1 MCTLV
6 IRTLCYKQSY
16 RMVGVMVYLLQGYK
30 QRKAYIATQ
39 GPLSGTVADLWRM
52 IWEHHCSCIV
62 MLCQTQEKGKV
73 SDNGGFERATQIWI
87 CFPRDNASTLT
98 FFSSPLLF

>member
-73 SDNGGFERATQIWI
+73 SGFSLAHSHS
-87 CFPRDNASTLT
+87 ASKHYPV
-98 FFSSPLLF
+98 FFAEKYKKMRS